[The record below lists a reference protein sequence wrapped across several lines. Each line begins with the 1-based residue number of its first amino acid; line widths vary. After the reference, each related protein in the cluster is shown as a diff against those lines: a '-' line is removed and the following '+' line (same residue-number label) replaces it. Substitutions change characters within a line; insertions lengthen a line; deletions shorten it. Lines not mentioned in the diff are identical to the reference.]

1 MLCAVSIGIGD
12 NRLLGGSNQVEGG
25 GGFNFPIVKATVTID
40 GKTVVPDGKLTHS
53 YSPRSP
59 RSSSSSKAAGRT
71 LCSIKVEWRAEMPHS
86 T

>member
-40 GKTVVPDGKLTHS
+40 GKTVVQDGKLTLS
-53 YSPRSP
+53 
-59 RSSSSSKAAGRT
+59 
-71 LCSIKVEWRAEMPHS
+71 
-86 T
+86 